1 MASLHMQGNPW
12 FFFPLLVGALC
23 CHAEPSPELKSYLRD
38 KARFTDKEIA
48 SIDRGVA
55 IAKLLPTKTPAEVF
69 VVGIVHIQST
79 PEEYVHLAF
88 NLDRLRKLPGYLD
101 VQKVHQRPQI
111 SDFQGFTLEPEDI
124 QALRTCRPGR
134 CDIQL
139 PAEVMEALKNGIDWS
154 QPDVEEQINL
164 RLQKKVLAALT
175 DYQANG
181 NSVLTT
187 YHDKDEPFHI
197 RQQFQ
202 DWLERSVGLSDY
214 LPKLSEYLL
223 EYPRVKPP
231 HGESLFYWEKVN
243 FGMKPTIRLNHA
255 ITYRADHPETDDRI
269 VVVKQLYA
277 SHYFQLALDLSAC
290 VPKDPMNPQA
300 GFYLVTLKGSIQQ
313 GFTGF
318 RGAFLRQIATSKTR
332 SAQEKGLI
340 GIKTELEK
348 KR

>member
-1 MASLHMQGNPW
+1 MISLRMQGNTW
-12 FFFPLLVGALC
+12 FFFTLLGAIC
-23 CHAEPSPELKSYLRD
+23 CQAEPSPELKIYLRD
-38 KARFTDKEIA
+38 KAKFSDKEIA
-48 SIDRGVA
+48 SIDRGAA

-79 PEEYVHLAF
+79 PEEYVRLVF

-101 VQKVHQRPQI
+101 VQEIHQKPEL

-124 QALRTCRPGR
+124 QALKTCRPGK
-134 CDIQL
+134 CDVQL
-139 PAEVMEALKNGIDWS
+139 PAEVMEDLKRGIDWS
-154 QPDVEEQINL
+154 QADVAAQINL
-164 RLQKKVLAALT
+164 RLQHKVLAALKN
-175 DYQANG
+175 YQTHG
-181 NSVLTT
+181 KSVLST

-197 RQQFQ
+197 RQQFE
-202 DWLERSVGLSDY
+202 DWLERSVGLSGY

-223 EYPRVKPP
+223 EYPQVQPP
-231 HGESLFYWEKVN
+231 HGESMFYWEKVN

-255 ITYRADHPETDDRI
+255 ITYQAIHPETDDRI

-290 VPKDPMNPQA
+290 VPKDPLDLHA

-313 GFTGF
+313 GFTGLK
-318 RGAFLRQIATSKTR
+318 GAFLRQIATSKTR

-340 GIKTELEK
+340 GIKAELEK